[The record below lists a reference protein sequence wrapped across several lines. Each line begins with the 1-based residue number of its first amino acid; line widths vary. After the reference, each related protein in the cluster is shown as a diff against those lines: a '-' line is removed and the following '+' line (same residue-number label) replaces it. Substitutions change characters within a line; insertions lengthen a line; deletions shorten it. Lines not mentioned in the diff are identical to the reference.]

1 MMRPSAN
8 SMRGTALVAALLTV
22 IGCSGQGASGPAPT
36 SNTTPSTAIEAPV
49 SSATPVPNR
58 ASIAPPA
65 PTASPMLPLAG
76 LDGWIAYSI
85 GDSRA
90 AKVRLVRPDGS
101 DNHAIAE
108 DAGPRSNHPEWMPD
122 GRSLLFEQVV
132 GRDDVKS
139 IWRWDM
145 AKAMSTEIVPCADQC
160 VGRQAPAPS
169 ADGSRI
175 AYETYDGP
183 IDDVT
188 VATSVAQIPA
198 HCGLQ
203 VMTLATRTTKTIE
216 TGPCGVV
223 EWRVPR
229 WSPKGDLAYF
239 RTHQSTRGGPV
250 DLTELIV
257 RDMASGKDRA
267 IHDWPAWD
275 EANQLEWSP
284 DGTWIVFS
292 TQGRIDRIHPDG
304 SGDETLVEAGDAAL
318 SSNPYHPR
326 FLADGRTLTFD
337 WSIAPRGV
345 ITSVR
350 LFAMPAAG
358 GAPTEVLPEGESG
371 TDEHYNWGS
380 LQPTP

>member
-1 MMRPSAN
+1 MRPLAN
-8 SMRGTALVAALLTV
+8 PMRGVALAGALLLVA
-22 IGCSGQGASGPAPT
+22 GCGGQGASGPAPI
-36 SNTTPSTAIEAPV
+36 SNPTPSTAIAAPV

-58 ASIAPPA
+58 PSVAPPT
-65 PTASPMLPLAG
+65 PTASPSLPLAG

-90 AKVRLVRPDGS
+90 AKVRLIRPDGS

-108 DAGPRSNHPEWMPD
+108 DAGPRSIHPEWLPD

-145 AKAMSTEIVPCADQC
+145 AKGSSTEIVPCADPC
-160 VGRQAPAPS
+160 VARQAPAPS

-188 VATSVAQIPA
+188 VGTAVAQIPA

-203 VMTLATRTTKTIE
+203 AMTLATHETSTIA
-216 TGPCGVV
+216 TGTCGLV
-223 EWRVPR
+223 EWHGPR
-229 WSPKGDLAYF
+229 WSPTGDLAYF
-239 RTHQSTRGGPV
+239 RTHQATRGGPV
-250 DLTELIV
+250 ELAELV
-257 RDMASGKDRA
+257 VHDMASGKDRV
-267 IHDWPAWD
+267 INEWPAWD

-304 SGDETLVEAGDAAL
+304 SGGHTLVEAGDKAL
-318 SSNPYHPR
+318 SANPYHPR
-326 FLADGRTLTFD
+326 FLPDGSSLTFN

-350 LFAMPAAG
+350 FFAMPAAG
-358 GAPTEVLPEGESG
+358 GAPTEVLPEGENG